1 MLFTKGITI
10 NYLINISLI
19 AIRLDVLE
27 VITRF
32 KNTQEHDIEPQF

>member
-1 MLFTKGITI
+1 
-10 NYLINISLI
+10 LI